1 MEIAGAG
8 RGFARVGDDVTD
20 CGLCFREYTMM
31 TQRIVT
37 SLTGLALVMFCAAPA
52 ARAQGQQDFSQ
63 VQIKTTKL
71 AGNFYT
77 LDGQGGTIGI
87 LSGPDGVFM
96 VDAQFAPLSEKI
108 MAAIKQISDGR
119 IRFLVNTHVHGD
131 HTGGNENFGKAGATI
146 LARENLRTRLEK
158 PNPGANGQPGVPT
171 PPAGLPMITYDA
183 PLTIRM
189 NGEEVRLIPAPRAHT
204 DGDTFVKFVNA
215 DVIMTGDFYRSIQFP
230 NIDRANGGSLPGLV
244 DALNAV
250 IANAGPNTKIVPG
263 HGPVVDRA
271 AVTAHRDMVVAI
283 RDKVATMVREG
294 KTQEQVVAAK
304 PTSDFDAKV
313 QQPGTTGDRF
323 VGQLY
328 AELKK

>member
-1 MEIAGAG
+1 
-8 RGFARVGDDVTD
+8 
-20 CGLCFREYTMM
+20 MM
-31 TQRIVT
+31 IQRMVT
-37 SLTGLALVMFCAAPA
+37 SLTGLALVMLCAAPA

-77 LDGQGGTIGI
+77 LDGQGGTIGV
-87 LSGPDGVFM
+87 LPGPDGVFM
-96 VDAQFAPLSEKI
+96 VDAQFAPLSDKI

-146 LARENLRTRLEK
+146 LARENLRMRLEK

-171 PPAGLPMITYDA
+171 PPAGLPMITYDS
-183 PLTIRM
+183 PLTIRI
-189 NGEEVRLIPAPRAHT
+189 NGEEVRLIPAPKAHT